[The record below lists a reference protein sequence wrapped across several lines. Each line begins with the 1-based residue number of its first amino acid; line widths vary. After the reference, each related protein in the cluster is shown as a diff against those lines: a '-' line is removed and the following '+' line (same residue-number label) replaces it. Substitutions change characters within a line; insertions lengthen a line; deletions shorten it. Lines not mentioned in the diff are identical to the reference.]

1 MCLYRSHLQD
11 SIGNEDLREGPMDDQ
26 MGPSIT
32 ETREEEGPMMEDDKM
47 YPEPEGDMKNGGQD
61 KEMSREESRDDED
74 YQMYGG
80 DTIDSADGTVGM
92 ATVSCVTVVTLLSAV
107 LWMIV

>member
-47 YPEPEGDMKNGGQD
+47 YPELKGDMKNDGQQD
-61 KEMSREESRDDED
+61 KEMSRDDED

-92 ATVSCVTVVTLLSAV
+92 ATVSCVTVVTLLSVV